1 MAGRVHLVFV
11 VVVLLTTSLVR
22 ECQATAP
29 TVSAPAGR
37 FQGLLENDQK
47 GQPYFAFKGIPYAK
61 PPVGELRFAL
71 PEPLPKLD
79 GTFDATK
86 YGQICPMPDMYLEL
100 ADMKQG
106 EEDCLFLNIYA
117 KELAPSSPKKVMVFI
132 HGGGYVVGSSNE
144 YNTGNVVTTHDIVF
158 VTINYRLGVLGFL
171 STGDQSS
178 PGNFGLWDMTL
189 ALKWVKN
196 NIASFG
202 GDPNDVTIS
211 GESAGGSAVGY
222 LSISPH
228 TKGLFSKAYPQSGTP
243 TSAFGKA
250 LDPQKDALT
259 FGASVNCFEGDAS
272 QKVDS
277 DTTRTVVE
285 CLRNLPLSNFTQYMV
300 FGVDKTVFVPIVDKD
315 FVPRPPL
322 QLLQDDSY
330 LEDVGFF
337 KRSYLV
343 GIDNNEASIM
353 RSHAGTSLA
362 IAINSRDDITDEEKA
377 ELLRKTLSSAYNFYA
392 RSRMDAPVSTT
403 IVDKIVSWYDRR
415 YGDDILAM
423 LSSDL
428 NFEVPTFDFID
439 AASRG
444 RDTKVWL
451 FHFNHFPRFM
461 KGKEKGIVH
470 GLDLC
475 YWFDLSVERME
486 KLLRQGMDGTIG
498 MDDEDLDLKSRLSKI
513 IADFTKTGSADW
525 PQYNMEDM
533 KYLDFKPRAEVRQG
547 LEMDKRR
554 FWLEELTELVPE
566 KHVHTDL

>member
-1 MAGRVHLVFV
+1 MAGRAHLEFI
-11 VVVLLTTSLVR
+11 VVVLLTITISLVW

-47 GQPYFAFKGIPYAK
+47 GQPYFAFRGIPYAK

-86 YGQICPMPDMYLEL
+86 HGHICPMPDMLLEL
-100 ADMKQG
+100 VDREQG
-106 EEDCLFLNIYA
+106 KEDCLFLNVYA
-117 KELAPSSPKKVMVFI
+117 KELAPSSLKKVLVFI
-132 HGGGYVVGSSNE
+132 HGGGYIFGSSNE
-144 YNTGNVVTTHDIVF
+144 CDASTVVTTHDIVF

-189 ALKWVKN
+189 ALKWVKD

-259 FGASVNCFEGDAS
+259 LAASVNCFEGDAS
-272 QKVDS
+272 QKADS
-277 DTTRTVVE
+277 DTTRKMIE
-285 CLRNLPLSNFTQYMV
+285 CLRKLPLSNFTQYLALSI
-300 FGVDKTVFVPIVDKD
+300 DRTVFVPIVDKD

-322 QLLQDDSY
+322 QLLRDDSY

-343 GIDNNEASIM
+343 GIDNNEASVV
-353 RSHAGTSLA
+353 RPYVENFLAGM
-362 IAINSRDDITDEEKA
+362 IKSRGNITDNEKT
-377 ELLRKTLSSAYNFYA
+377 ELLKSIRSSTYDFYA
-392 RSRMDAPVSTT
+392 RSRMDAPVSTS
-403 IVDKIVSWYDRR
+403 IVDKMVSWYDRR
-415 YGDDILAM
+415 FGDDTLTM
-423 LSSDL
+423 LISDL
-428 NFEVPTFDFID
+428 GFIVPTFDFID

-444 RDTKVWL
+444 KDTKVWL

-475 YWFDLSVERME
+475 YWFDLSVERLE
-486 KLLRQGMDGTIG
+486 KILRHGMDGTMG
-498 MDDEDLDLKSRLSKI
+498 MDDEDLDLKSRLSAI
-513 IADFTKTGSADW
+513 IASFTNTG
-525 PQYNMEDM
+525 
-533 KYLDFKPRAEVRQG
+533 
-547 LEMDKRR
+547 
-554 FWLEELTELVPE
+554 
-566 KHVHTDL
+566 

>member
-1 MAGRVHLVFV
+1 MAGRAHLEFI

-22 ECQATAP
+22 DCQATAP
-29 TVSAPAGR
+29 TVSTPAGR
-37 FQGLLENDQK
+37 FQGLRENDKK
-47 GQPYFAFKGIPYAK
+47 GQPYFAFRGIPYAK

-86 YGQICPMPDMYLEL
+86 HGPVCPMPDMFLKLTNRE
-100 ADMKQG
+100 QG
-106 EEDCLFLNIYA
+106 EEDCLFLNVYTKA
-117 KELAPSSPKKVMVFI
+117 LAPLSPKKVLVFI
-132 HGGGYVVGSSNE
+132 HGGGYIVGSSNE
-144 YNTGNVVTTHDIVF
+144 YNTGTVVTTHDIVF

-171 STGDQSS
+171 STEDQSG

-189 ALKWVKN
+189 ALKWVKD
-196 NIASFG
+196 NIAPFG

-259 FGASVNCFEGDAS
+259 LAASVNCFEGDAS
-272 QKVDS
+272 QKADS
-277 DTTRTVVE
+277 DTTRKVVE
-285 CLRNLPLSNFTQYMV
+285 CLRKLPLSNFTQYV
-300 FGVDKTVFVPIVDKD
+300 PFRVDKTAFVPIVDKD

-343 GIDNNEASIM
+343 GINNNEASIM
-353 RSHAGTSLA
+353 RSSSA

-377 ELLRKTLSSAYNFYA
+377 DLLRKTLSSAYNFYA
-392 RSRMDAPVSTT
+392 RSRMDAMVSTS

-415 YGDDILAM
+415 YGDDTLTMII
-423 LSSDL
+423 SDL
-428 NFEVPTFDFID
+428 SFEIPTFDFID

-444 RDTKVWL
+444 KDTKVWL

-475 YWFDLSVERME
+475 YLFDMSVERIE
-486 KLLRQGMDGTIG
+486 QILKQGIDGTIG

-525 PQYNMEDM
+525 PQYNVEDM

-547 LEMDKRR
+547 LEIDKRR
-554 FWLEELTELVPE
+554 FWLEELTESVPG
-566 KHVHTDL
+566 KHAHTEL